1 MAQTSLAASAASFDL
16 VKVEIEATINQA
28 EQSLEHFQENR
39 DSSEDLQ
46 NCIDFINQLR
56 GIFVLVEIHGAVQ
69 LCQEAVSLANEVP
82 VGATDDKN
90 NLLTTLIN
98 SLFILR
104 RYVEYFHKKREDH
117 PELLLPI
124 VNELRVARNAKPLPD
139 SHFFELDFSK
149 KFDICTP
156 FKKHNKPALS
166 DFDHHAKRLRHTYQI
181 GLLGVLREANVE
193 ISLKLIAQACSGFSR
208 LCDGAPLSQLWCL
221 SVITVQAMLD
231 RQMEIT
237 KSRKRLFMRVEKY
250 TKELVYVGKV
260 VTSKSAPDAIVKE
273 LVYMLALSGSHNEE
287 VLFVLDGYGKAP
299 MEFNERKLVE
309 NKKHLFGPGADVLK
323 SLALALQEEITQ
335 LKDKLDIIERGI
347 DPDVTDFSVIV
358 STFQRLADTL
368 MMLNLSNLSELAR
381 KQCAVLTDWS
391 EQSRTP
397 TEDELMGIAD
407 AVLAVEQA
415 SQKIA
420 QTGITIEADDIAH
433 EENRRGG
440 ESPFLVEAL
449 IVVIGEAQ
457 SGIALTK
464 RAITTYFESEY
475 DKLHLANVC
484 ASLDAIRGSMQII
497 GEQRLAASLI
507 NCASCIQKELIDTT
521 TRPEQKTLETLAD
534 ILTSLEYYIESL
546 AVHEKPNPELL
557 VLTEESLKS
566 IGYGS

>member
-1 MAQTSLAASAASFDL
+1 MAQVSLAASAASFDL

-28 EQSLEHFQENR
+28 EHSLEHFQENR

-124 VNELRVARNAKPLPD
+124 VNDLRVARNAKPLPD
-139 SHFFELDFSK
+139 SHFFEVDLSK
-149 KFDICTP
+149 KFDICAP
-156 FKKHNKPALS
+156 FKKHNLPALT
-166 DFDHHAKRLRHTYQI
+166 DFDHHAKRLRHMYQI
-181 GLLGVLREANVE
+181 GLLGLLREANIDV
-193 ISLKLIAQACSGFSR
+193 SLKLISRASSGFSR

-221 SVITVQAMLD
+221 LVIAVQSMLD

-237 KSRKRLFMRVEKY
+237 KSRKRLFMRAEKY

-260 VTSKSAPDAIVKE
+260 VTSKSAPDSVVKE
-273 LVYMLALSGSHNEE
+273 LVYLLALSGSHNEE
-287 VLFVLDGYGKAP
+287 VMFVLQSYDKTP

-323 SLALALQEEITQ
+323 SLAAALQEEITQ

-358 STFQRLADTL
+358 SIFQRLADTL
-368 MMLNLSNLSELAR
+368 LMLNLSNLSQLAR
-381 KQCAVLTDWS
+381 NQSLVMTEWA

-397 TEDELMGIAD
+397 AEDELMAVAD
-407 AVLAVEQA
+407 AVLAIEQA
-415 SQKIA
+415 SKKIA
-420 QTGITIEADDIAH
+420 QTGITIEADDIAL
-433 EENRRGG
+433 EMNRRGE
-440 ESPFLVEAL
+440 ESPFLAEAL

-484 ASLDAIRGSMQII
+484 VCIDGIRGSMQII
-497 GEQRLAASLI
+497 GEDRLAASLVC
-507 NCASCIQKELIDTT
+507 CANCIQKELIDNE
-521 TRPEQKTLETLAD
+521 TRPEQRILETLAD

-566 IGYGS
+566 IGYVS